1 MQGNSLFL
9 SKLNHGLGT
18 KNSSFCGLHSQRG
31 NNVGRKKPISSGKTI
46 CSKTRLYINRGGVN
60 DLQHIINLQMNSPQ
74 KHSTDSRSVRLI
86 YLATRNDLLIFVKQN
101 SSRKK
106 YNPPTN
112 PMGTACFQAPLG
124 KSRTFLRKKLV
135 RSVGF
140 NIFND
145 NHELH
150 VSKDTITQR
159 KLQIIKTLGNPNTLN
174 FRRHIWTPKKF

>member
-1 MQGNSLFL
+1 M
-9 SKLNHGLGT
+9 
-18 KNSSFCGLHSQRG
+18 
-31 NNVGRKKPISSGKTI
+31 
-46 CSKTRLYINRGGVN
+46 N

-174 FRRHIWTPKKF
+174 FRRYIWTSKFLAKRPSLGRNHDWILRVKEIVQIKPGKSPNTSGT